1 MRQSLPADLPRLQ
14 PLGAMANIQPLWARH
29 DPVVPDDWLALGGTV
44 LMAGASELDS
54 LPPPDLV
61 IDALL
66 GTGVHTPLSPLLT
79 KIVATINS
87 LGAPVLAVDL
97 PGHGRSGGMPLPSIE
112 ALADWIKN

>member
-1 MRQSLPADLPRLQ
+1 
-14 PLGAMANIQPLWARH
+14 
-29 DPVVPDDWLALGGTV
+29 
-44 LMAGASELDS
+44 MAGASELDS

-79 KIVATINS
+79 KIVATMNS

-97 PGHGRSGGMPLPSIE
+97 PSGLNADTGCAMGRWCVPLEPSPSSASSKACLPAMVWMGWANSTAIP
-112 ALADWIKN
+112 